1 MRKFPSTKSFAVIT
15 PKLNKL
21 PSLASN
27 LRRKMSDHIKPREQN
42 SQADNSAIFPETP
55 EDSDHEENAEAMRN
69 KKETFL
75 MPADIS
81 KTTRNQSGALYI
93 FSRSKKQFMVS
104 EIFSKIFFLSSDLTN
119 YHSV

>member
-1 MRKFPSTKSFAVIT
+1 
-15 PKLNKL
+15 
-21 PSLASN
+21 
-27 LRRKMSDHIKPREQN
+27 MSDHIKPREQN

-55 EDSDHEENAEAMRN
+55 EDSDHEENVEAM
-69 KKETFL
+69 KKRETFL

-104 EIFSKIFFLSSDLTN
+104 EIFSKIFFLSNDLTN